1 MSPVS
6 TTARNTNILTAKEV
20 SICKTVAD
28 LDIKLL
34 SLRAKA
40 LLLMHSG
47 YTQADTATETGLS
60 IGQVRYLMIIFKKK
74 GINIFPK
81 SLLDAVKT
89 EKKPQTSQEPVK
101 SVEPVEPVEP
111 TVKEE
116 APKKEPAE
124 KKAKAKSKTKTTKKK
139 KKEKAPKAVK
149 KKDAKKSKKD
159 KKKKSKK
166 KKK

>member
-1 MSPVS
+1 MCPVS
-6 TTARNTNILTAKEV
+6 PTARNTNILTPKEV

-34 SLRAKA
+34 SLRAQA
-40 LLLMHSG
+40 LLFIHEG
-47 YTQADTATETGLS
+47 YTQADTAAETGLS

-89 EKKPQTSQEPVK
+89 EKNAPAAKAAPPVEETPEETPVK
-101 SVEPVEPVEP
+101 QSAAAKRQTDT
-111 TVKEE
+111 TVK
-116 APKKEPAE
+116 KE
-124 KKAKAKSKTKTTKKK
+124 KKK
-139 KKEKAPKAVK
+139 KKEKAK
-149 KKDAKKSKKD
+149 AKKAAKPAKVTKKPQKD
-159 KKKKSKK
+159 KKKKGKK

>member
-101 SVEPVEPVEP
+101 PVEPVEP

-116 APKKEPAE
+116 APKKAPAE
-124 KKAKAKSKTKTTKKK
+124 KKTKAKSKTTKKK